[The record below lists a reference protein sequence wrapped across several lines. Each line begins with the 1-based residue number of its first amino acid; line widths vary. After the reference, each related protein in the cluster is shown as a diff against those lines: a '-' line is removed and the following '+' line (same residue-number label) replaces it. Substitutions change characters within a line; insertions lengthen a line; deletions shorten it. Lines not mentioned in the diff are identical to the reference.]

1 MKNDKQLDYLKVVLL
16 GQLTIEAIEDLQGTN
31 KYRQNIKN
39 QGNKFLNMLEGY
51 VQDDYNTVY
60 LNNQE
65 MTTNVLRKITTLMD
79 KIKNSDIDDLVMI
92 DAVID
97 KYKENKDWFMEHASA
112 DFLELD

>member
-31 KYRQNIKN
+31 KYKQNIKN

-79 KIKNSDIDDLVMI
+79 KIKNSDIDELVMI

-97 KYKENKDWFMEHASA
+97 KYKENKDWFMEYASA

>member
-31 KYRQNIKN
+31 KYKQNIKN
-39 QGNKFLNMLEGY
+39 QGNKFLNMLEEY

-79 KIKNSDIDDLVMI
+79 KIKNSDIDELVMI
-92 DAVID
+92 DAIID
-97 KYKENKDWFMEHASA
+97 KYIENKDWFMEHASA
-112 DFLELD
+112 DFLKLD